1 MEPKDFGLGKT
12 FQLKSGIE
20 IFMLD
25 SFRDNP
31 IVTPEQFNLTCKKD
45 GKMAEGA
52 IFNPGAEVFDG
63 RVVLT
68 PRCHTNYSFR
78 SFLYKHIRVKRL
90 RFKNYQSQI
99 WPLVSEDG
107 IHFKRLGNS
116 KVDGLDEE
124 QEDFQ
129 YGVEDLRILRDGDQ
143 FILVGTGKINPP
155 FKGNGND
162 DRTIVYTTKD
172 FEKFKYRGMVADI
185 QLRNTVPFV
194 GEDDRVFVISR
205 FPPDQ
210 HMYIFEFPEGRNQ
223 LLNPRNYQREW
234 LDNFQNREDH
244 ILLKAGV
251 FSHECEKVG
260 AGPPPLRTEKGW
272 LLIYRGVGSVAKE
285 ITDCYG
291 LEKGI
296 DRSYNIS
303 AALLDLK
310 EPRRVLYRTKLP
322 IYVPSKPF
330 ELYGDDSYSLDVPA
344 IVFPMGL
351 VDRDGMLLIYCGSG
365 DKYITL
371 LTCHLEGLTDY
382 LMRQA
387 N

>member
-1 MEPKDFGLGKT
+1 M
-12 FQLKSGIE
+12 IE
-20 IFMLD
+20 L
-25 SFRDNP
+25 
-31 IVTPEQFNLTCKKD
+31 
-45 GKMAEGA
+45 
-52 IFNPGAEVFDG
+52 
-63 RVVLT
+63 
-68 PRCHTNYSFR
+68 
-78 SFLYKHIRVKRL
+78 LYIRR
-90 RFKNYQSQI
+90 
-99 WPLVSEDG
+99 
-107 IHFKRLGNS
+107 
-116 KVDGLDEE
+116 
-124 QEDFQ
+124 
-129 YGVEDLRILRDGDQ
+129 RILRSLSIVVWLLIFSLEIPYHLLGRMIVFLSFRGFPQ
-143 FILVGTGKINPP
+143 TNTYTSLSFR
-155 FKGNGND
+155 KGE
-162 DRTIVYTTKD
+162 TSFLTL
-172 FEKFKYRGMVADI
+172 E
-185 QLRNTVPFV
+185 NT
-194 GEDDRVFVISR
+194 
-205 FPPDQ
+205 
-210 HMYIFEFPEGRNQ
+210 
-223 LLNPRNYQREW
+223 QREW

-291 LEKGI
+291 LEKEI

-322 IYVPSKPF
+322 IYVPSKPY

-351 VDRDGMLLIYCGSG
+351 VNRDGMLLIYCGSG

-371 LTCHLEGLTDY
+371 LTCQLEGLIDH
-382 LMRQA
+382 LMNQE